1 MNIQD
6 LTEFMDLVKNPAKYE
21 AYLNEI
27 KDAKDQL
34 NAAAELVGKAADI
47 DKLQKKANKLVES
60 AEAKAQKLEEEVAAS
75 IKQRQAVYDKMFED
89 LTKQTAEVVTMKQ
102 ESDSKFAQ
110 AVAIEK
116 DVADRERKLRVDQ
129 AAYNVASSELSK
141 KTIEVEEKL
150 AKLRTLLG
158 E

>member
-21 AYLNEI
+21 AYLKEI

-47 DKLQKKANKLVES
+47 DKLQKKAAKLVES
-60 AEAKAQKLEEEVAAS
+60 AEAKAQKLEDEANAS
-75 IKQRQAVYDKMFED
+75 IKQRQAAYDKMFED
-89 LTKQTAEVVTMKQ
+89 LTKQTADVVTMKQ

-150 AKLRTLLG
+150 SKLRTLLG